1 MSSGARDPHDDIDK
15 LCDTIAVLMLS
26 LNQHDLIDIPLALS
40 DAVNLRLRA
49 IKSIDPLDVVNA
61 GVEVLMR
68 SRVVH

>member
-1 MSSGARDPHDDIDK
+1 MSAGATDPHDDIDK

-26 LNQHDLIDIPLALS
+26 LNQHDLMDIPLALS

-49 IKSIDPLDVVNA
+49 LNGVEPLDVVNA